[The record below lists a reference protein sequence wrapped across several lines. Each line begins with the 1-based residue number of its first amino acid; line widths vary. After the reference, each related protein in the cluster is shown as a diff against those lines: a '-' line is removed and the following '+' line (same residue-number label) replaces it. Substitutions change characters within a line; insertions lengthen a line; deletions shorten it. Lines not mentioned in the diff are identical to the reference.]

1 MRIYSEIPLPRNRK
15 GRGEMK
21 IKELIKALSQYP
33 EDAVVLHEDSRN
45 GINPIKLTPFVNI
58 DGNVTNV
65 YIGNIKI
72 KR

>member
-1 MRIYSEIPLPRNRK
+1 MR
-15 GRGEMK
+15 
-21 IKELIKALSQYP
+21 IKELIDALSQYP

-58 DGNVTNV
+58 YGKITNV

-72 KR
+72 K

>member
-1 MRIYSEIPLPRNRK
+1 MR
-15 GRGEMK
+15 
-21 IKELIKALSQYP
+21 IKELIDALSQYP

-58 DGNVTNV
+58 HGKITNV

-72 KR
+72 K

>member
-1 MRIYSEIPLPRNRK
+1 
-15 GRGEMK
+15 MK